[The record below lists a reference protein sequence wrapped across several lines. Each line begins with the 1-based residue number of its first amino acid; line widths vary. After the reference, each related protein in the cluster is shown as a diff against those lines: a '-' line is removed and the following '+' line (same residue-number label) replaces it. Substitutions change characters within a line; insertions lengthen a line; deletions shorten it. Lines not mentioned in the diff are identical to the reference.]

1 MSSTLTWKPVK
12 SKGSL
17 PDELKWALEKGDLFN
32 GVEGIYGE
40 NCLSY
45 LRGLRD
51 GGVKGADKLIKLIE
65 KYGEV
70 ELDLEY

>member
-1 MSSTLTWKPVK
+1 MSSTLTWKPTN
-12 SKGSL
+12 SRGDL
-17 PDELKWALEKGDLFN
+17 PDELKWALEKSDSFN
-32 GVEGIYGE
+32 GVGGVYDADS
-40 NCLSY
+40 LPY
-45 LRGLRD
+45 LKGLKD